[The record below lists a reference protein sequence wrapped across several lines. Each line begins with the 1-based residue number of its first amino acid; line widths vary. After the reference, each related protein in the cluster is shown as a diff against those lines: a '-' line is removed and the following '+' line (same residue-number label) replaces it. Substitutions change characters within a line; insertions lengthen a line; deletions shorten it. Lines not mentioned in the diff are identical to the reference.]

1 MHLSI
6 TILLAHLF
14 AYVCLLILI
23 GIGLLVLVRFVACLL
38 DCLSI
43 CLLLSMLLSLLLSLI
58 AQLLDQQALINCL
71 FVCLFAF
78 LLCLCACLPVALLC
92 LLAVQLF
99 CLHFLVYAIAFF
111 CMIVITSKVRSWSGC
126 CCCVI
131 NIYFKTLFIGSF
143 NDAHIHMQKW
153 SEGNNSFPPFLLSFF
168 SLFPSF
174 SSFPSLSPPFRLAA

>member
-71 FVCLFAF
+71 FVCLFVCILALFMCLFACRFTLLACSAVVLLAFSCLCNCF
-78 LLCLCACLPVALLC
+78 LLHDRDHIKSQILERLL
-92 LLAVQLF
+92 LF
-99 CLHFLVYAIAFF
+99 CNQY
-111 CMIVITSKVRSWSGC
+111 
-126 CCCVI
+126 
-131 NIYFKTLFIGSF
+131 LFQ
-143 NDAHIHMQKW
+143 DTVHW
-153 SEGNNSFPPFLLSFF
+153 
-168 SLFPSF
+168 
-174 SSFPSLSPPFRLAA
+174 